1 MKGIYQK
8 ALSALGWQERL
19 SSLLQAVLAA
29 VLDAECKALQAH
41 IEAMGAEAADGHSTE
56 NIRADG
62 PDEQAEGSSAGGPEA
77 KPETQQFLVQIRN
90 GGDLDVSCHGMQQT
104 G

>member
-8 ALSALGWQERL
+8 ALSAFCWQERL
-19 SSLLQAVLAA
+19 GSLLLAVLAA
-29 VLDAECKALQAH
+29 VLDAVCKALQAH

-56 NIRADG
+56 NIGAD
-62 PDEQAEGSSAGGPEA
+62 GPEA
-77 KPETQQFLVQIRN
+77 KPETQQFLVQIHN